1 MALFTFGDSRPQ
13 LQAESFVVEN
23 ATVIGNVTLGERSSI
38 WYGAV
43 VRGDNDLIAI
53 GDESNVQ
60 DGCVLHVDAGYPIS
74 VGQGSTIGHQVMLHG
89 CTIGDNTLIGIQS
102 VILNGARIGRD
113 SIVGACSLVTM
124 GKVFP
129 DGVLIAGSPAKVVR
143 ELTPEQIASNRLAAQ
158 QYIEQMRRHRASTRP
173 VA

>member
-1 MALFTFGDSRPQ
+1 MQ
-13 LQAESFVVEN
+13 
-23 ATVIGNVTLGERSSI
+23 IGRNVT
-38 WYGAV
+38 V
-43 VRGDNDLIAI
+43 
-53 GDESNVQ
+53 
-60 DGCVLHVDAGYPIS
+60 
-74 VGQGSTIGHQVMLHG
+74 GHQVMLHG